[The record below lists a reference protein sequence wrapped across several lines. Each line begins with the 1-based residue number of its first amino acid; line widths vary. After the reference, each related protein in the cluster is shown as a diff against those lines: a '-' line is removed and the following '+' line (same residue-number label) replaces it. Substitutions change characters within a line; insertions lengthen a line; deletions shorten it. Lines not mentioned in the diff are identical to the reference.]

1 MQKSNLPYVEY
12 TSNIE
17 EDVSQNTQAE
27 KASIATSIASN
38 TSLIAPQQ
46 SRAVAK
52 KSTAK
57 RQNTLDNTMYNPMI
71 ETKPSHSIVVSK

>member
-12 TSNIE
+12 TSNVE
-17 EDVSQNTQAE
+17 EDVSQNVQAE
-27 KASIATSIASN
+27 KATIATSIASS
-38 TSLIAPQQ
+38 TSSTIPQQ

-57 RQNTLDNTMYNPMI
+57 RQNNLDSATYNSMI
-71 ETKPSHSIVVSK
+71 EAKPSHSIVVSK

>member
-12 TSNIE
+12 TSNVE
-17 EDVSQNTQAE
+17 EDVSQNVQAE
-27 KASIATSIASN
+27 KAAIATSIASS
-38 TSLIAPQQ
+38 TSSIVPQQ

-57 RQNTLDNTMYNPMI
+57 RQNNLDSATYNSMI